1 MTTHRRYTTKEK
13 LSAVL
18 AADMVG
24 LTAAAEQSGIPK
36 STLVYWLERPEF
48 AQFRTSTR
56 EAQEDGVRV
65 VAQLAWQ
72 RVAERLQRDE
82 MEPRDILFA
91 AEKASNVLMLLG
103 GEATSR
109 TETRSITDGYDDTEK
124 QRLRDFID
132 GLAGDAAGPADEG
145 GDTERAGSEVR

>member
-145 GDTERAGSEVR
+145 SDTERAGAEVR

>member
-1 MTTHRRYTTKEK
+1 MTTRRRYTTKEK

-24 LTAAAEQSGIPK
+24 LTAASEQSGIPK

-132 GLAGDAAGPADEG
+132 GLAGDVAGPVDEG
-145 GDTERAGSEVR
+145 SDSERAGAEVR